1 MDQLVQQITQRTGIS
16 ENQARQAV
24 QMVGNFLKQRL
35 PGPMASQV
43 DNVLGPQSS
52 GGQSSGGFMGQV
64 KEHLGNIGDQPR

>member
-24 QMVGNFLKQRL
+24 QMVGNFLKQKL

-43 DNVLGPQSS
+43 DNALGTQSA
-52 GGQSSGGFMGQV
+52 GGQSQGGFMGQSR
-64 KEHLGNIGDQPR
+64 EHLGNIGDQPR